1 MKIKQ
6 IIVLTLTLVIL
17 TFVTIGGIKVMKLVN
32 KLKIYEETTL
42 VAREKTIDSLQT
54 INLELVERWK
64 SIDKSLENHKATLK
78 RLKELNAELIKK
90 TKEVYI
96 PELHGNRTS
105 RELLSDLEK
114 HRKYIFISDTLNN

>member
-1 MKIKQ
+1 MNYKKAFALIAV
-6 IIVLTLTLVIL
+6 IVLVAFLVVGSI
-17 TFVTIGGIKVMKLVN
+17 IIIKLSN
-32 KLKIYEETTL
+32 KLKVYETTTL
-42 VAREKTIDSLQT
+42 AARAKTIDSLQT
-54 INLELVERWK
+54 LNIELTERWK
-64 SIDKSLENHKATLK
+64 NIDKSLENHKATLK